1 MVLKDTLLY
10 LSQNKRV
17 HEFVV
22 QNQLARKV
30 SHRFV
35 AGETLDAAIE
45 TTRELNKKNM
55 QVALN
60 YLGENVFDASTAQ
73 AATQDYISAIERIK
87 QTGVNANVSIKLTA
101 LGLDIS
107 EELCEQNLHT
117 LLAHAQQYSIFVAI
131 DMEGSAYTEQTINIT
146 LRAHQQFEHVGTVLQ
161 AYLFRTRR
169 DIEQLITR
177 GVRTRLVKGAY
188 KEPSSI
194 AYQQK
199 KEVDRNYVHLMTILL
214 AQGNFPAIATHD
226 EEMIKAAC
234 KFARDR
240 GISKDAF
247 EFQMLYG
254 VRRDLQELLVNRGY
268 NMRVYVPYGSH
279 WYPYLMRRLAERP
292 ANLVFIMSNA
302 MR

>member
-1 MVLKDTLLY
+1 MILKDTLLY
-10 LSQNKRV
+10 LSQNERM

-22 QNQLARKV
+22 HNKLARKV

-35 AGETLDAAIE
+35 AGETLEAAIE
-45 TTRELNKKNM
+45 ATRELNKKNM

-87 QTGVNANVSIKLTA
+87 QTGVNANISVKLTA

-117 LLAHAQQYSIFVAI
+117 ILSRAQQYSIFVCI

-161 AYLFRTRR
+161 SYLFRTRKDLER
-169 DIEQLITR
+169 LITH
-177 GVRTRLVKGAY
+177 GVRIRLVKGAY
-188 KEPSSI
+188 KEPPSI

-199 KEVDRNYVHLMTILL
+199 KEVDRNYVHLMPLLL

-226 EEMIKAAC
+226 EEMVKAAC
-234 KFARDR
+234 KCARDR

-268 NMRVYVPYGSH
+268 NMRIYVPYGSH

-302 MR
+302 IR

>member
-1 MVLKDTLLY
+1 MILKDTLLY
-10 LSQNKRV
+10 LSQNERM

-22 QNQLARKV
+22 HNKLARKV

-35 AGETLDAAIE
+35 AGETLEAAIE
-45 TTRELNKKNM
+45 ATRELNKKNM

-87 QTGVNANVSIKLTA
+87 QTGVNANISVKLTA

-117 LLAHAQQYSIFVAI
+117 ILARAQQYSIFVCI
-131 DMEGSAYTEQTINIT
+131 DMEGSAYTERTINIT

-161 AYLFRTRR
+161 SYLFRTRKDLER
-169 DIEQLITR
+169 LITH
-177 GVRTRLVKGAY
+177 GVRIRLVKGAY
-188 KEPSSI
+188 KEPPSI

-199 KEVDRNYVHLMTILL
+199 KEVDRNYIHLMPLLL

-226 EEMIKAAC
+226 EEMVKAAC
-234 KFARDR
+234 KCARDR

-268 NMRVYVPYGSH
+268 NMRIYVPYGSH

-302 MR
+302 IR

>member
-1 MVLKDTLLY
+1 M
-10 LSQNKRV
+10 

-22 QNQLARKV
+22 HNKLARKV

-35 AGETLDAAIE
+35 AGETLEAAIE
-45 TTRELNKKNM
+45 ATRELNKKNM

-87 QTGVNANVSIKLTA
+87 QTGVNANISVKLTA

-117 LLAHAQQYSIFVAI
+117 ILSRAQQYSIFVCI

-161 AYLFRTRR
+161 SYLFRTRKDLER
-169 DIEQLITR
+169 LITH
-177 GVRTRLVKGAY
+177 GVRIRLVKGAY
-188 KEPSSI
+188 KEPPSI

-199 KEVDRNYVHLMTILL
+199 KEVDRNYVHLMPLLL

-226 EEMIKAAC
+226 EEMVKAAC
-234 KFARDR
+234 KCARDR

-268 NMRVYVPYGSH
+268 NMRIYVPYGSH

-302 MR
+302 IR